1 MGERVGVREMALRRG
16 CSHGAVQKAIK
27 DGRIPAE
34 AVERD
39 ATGRIKSIDYEAAT
53 AAWNVN
59 TDADQAART
68 PGGAATVVGAGGNTE
83 QLPLESG
90 TKREAPAKGVTDLRV
105 ASTEGKQ
112 LQNRLLEL
120 ELLEEMG
127 LLVSRDEV
135 REIAARRYR
144 AIRDQ
149 VLAVPDRVADI
160 LAAERDPARVHAE
173 LRKELERV
181 LHELSDAAVAESA
194 GLAARETSER
204 VAA

>member
-39 ATGRIKSIDYEAAT
+39 AKGRITSIDYEAAT

-68 PGGAATVVGAGGNTE
+68 PGGAATVAG
-83 QLPLESG
+83 QLPLEPRSE
-90 TKREAPAKGVTDLRV
+90 TKRTAPAPAVETLAVR
-105 ASTEGKQ
+105 AANAQGKQ
-112 LQNRLLEL
+112 LQNQLLEL
-120 ELLEEMG
+120 ELLKEMG
-127 LLVSRDEV
+127 TLVSRDEV

-144 AIRDQ
+144 AIREQ
-149 VLAVPDRVADI
+149 VLTVPDRVADI
-160 LAAERDPARVHAE
+160 LAAERDAARVHSILIA
-173 LRKELERV
+173 ELERA
-181 LHELSDAAVAESA
+181 LHELSDAAEAESA
-194 GLAARETSER
+194 GLARRAAAER